1 MPDIPAELEAVAG
14 PLKGSTIP
22 LQEDEA
28 SIGREPSNQISLL
41 DAAVSRRHCVI
52 RRNAGQFK
60 IQDLDSRNS
69 TFVNGVP
76 VTERTLISGDEIKI
90 GNSLFVFVLP
100 DVEKA
105 KNVST
110 SVEFDKFDR
119 SDAGGGST
127 IVLRKQDAR
136 YLRDLEDI
144 PLANAAL
151 DSLKADSRTVRDLNA
166 LLRISK
172 AVNSVRGLEALEKQ
186 VLESIFAVAP
196 ADRAAILLCEHGTDE
211 WTSMFGWD
219 RRAGPNQAVQ
229 VSRTIASRVLS
240 DGVAM
245 LCNDLPATESFSD
258 TASIIERRICSVLAV
273 PLEVFDRILG
283 VIYLDSSN
291 PDARFDENHLQLLTA
306 IGSIAAA
313 ALDTARRMESLE
325 QENRRL
331 QDEISLEH
339 NMVGDSPRMRD
350 VFQFIA
356 RVAPRDITV
365 LIFGES
371 GTGKELVARA
381 IHRTSGRA
389 NKPCVAINCAALAE
403 NLLESEL
410 FGHEKGSFTGAIAQ
424 KKGKLEIAEGGT
436 VFLDEIGEL
445 APLLQAK
452 LLRVLQERE
461 FERVGG
467 TRTIKLDVRL
477 ITATN
482 RDLEEEVKKGRFRED
497 LFYRLNVVSLRMPA
511 LRERRE
517 DIPLLASYFAAKF
530 SQRSNRPVLGVSPH
544 ARSCLTNYD
553 WPGNVRELENA
564 IERAV
569 VLGSSDLILPE
580 DLPEAVLE
588 KAESAGASMTA
599 FHDSLREAKK
609 QLILNAFEQAQG
621 SYTDAARLLGLHP
634 NYLHR
639 LIRNLNMKQ
648 LLRQA
653 AAE

>member
-1 MPDIPAELEAVAG
+1 MPERFAELEALAG
-14 PLKGSTIP
+14 PLKGSSIP
-22 LQEDEA
+22 LSADQV
-28 SIGREPSNQISLL
+28 SIGREPSNIISVV
-41 DAAVSRRHCVI
+41 DAGVSRKHCI
-52 RRNAGQFK
+52 ILREADEFK

-76 VTERTLISGDEIKI
+76 VTERALVSGDEIKV
-90 GNSLFVFVLP
+90 GSSLFVFVVP
-100 DVEKA
+100 EVEKGKDA
-105 KNVST
+105 ST
-110 SVEFDKFDR
+110 SVEFNKADT
-119 SDAGGGST
+119 GGGST
-127 IVLRKQDAR
+127 VILRKQDAR
-136 YLRDLEDI
+136 YLRDLVDI
-144 PLANAAL
+144 RT
-151 DSLKADSRTVRDLNA
+151 SSRTLADLNA

-172 AVNSVRGLEALEKQ
+172 AVNSVRGLEALERQ
-186 VLESIFAVAP
+186 VLESIFEVAP
-196 ADRAAILLCEHGTDE
+196 ADRAAILLCEHGAEE
-211 WTSMFGWD
+211 WTSVFGWD
-219 RRAGPNQAVQ
+219 RRAGPSQAVQ
-229 VSRTIASRVLS
+229 VSRTIVSQVLS
-240 DGVAM
+240 DGVAV
-245 LCNDLPATESFSD
+245 LSNDLPAEEAFSD
-258 TASIIERRICSVLAV
+258 TASIVERRIRSVLAV
-273 PLEVFDRILG
+273 PLEVFDHTLG
-283 VIYLDSSN
+283 VIYLDASN
-291 PDARFDENHLQLLTA
+291 PEASFDENHLQLLTA

-313 ALDTARRMESLE
+313 ALETAQRMESLE

-339 NMVGDSPRMRD
+339 NMVGDGPRLRE
-350 VFQFIA
+350 VYQFIA

-389 NKPCVAINCAALAE
+389 SKPCVAINCAALAE

-410 FGHEKGSFTGAIAQ
+410 FGHEKGAFTGAIAQ
-424 KKGKLEIAEGGT
+424 KKGKLEVAEGGT

-467 TRTIKLDVRL
+467 TRTIKMDVRL
-477 ITATN
+477 VAATN
-482 RDLEEEVKKGRFRED
+482 RDLEDEVKKGRFRED
-497 LFYRLNVVSLRMPA
+497 LYYRLNVVSLRMPA
-511 LRERRE
+511 LRERRD

-530 SQRSNRPVLGVSPH
+530 SQRSNRLVAGVSSQ
-544 ARSCLTNYD
+544 ARNLMLNYD

-569 VLGSSDLILPE
+569 VLGTSDLILPE
-580 DLPEAVLE
+580 DLPEALLE
-588 KAESAGASMTA
+588 KAEAAGGAANMTA
-599 FHDSLREAKK
+599 FHDSLRESKK
-609 QLILNAFEQAQG
+609 QLILNAFEQARG
-621 SYTDAARLLGLHP
+621 SYTEAAKLLGLHP

-653 AAE
+653 A